1 MKFGC
6 PKKNNTLSSTPTQ
19 QDERHSRFELRTL
32 LETSR
37 MLIESQDMD
46 FVLNNLLLITMG
58 KLMVTRAMV
67 LIYQPG
73 TEDYVVT
80 KSKGRDCPP
89 EGQNL
94 SFEWDQEV
102 KEQSVIQCG
111 IDDFEMPELIEGD
124 EHCTFFNLRTSNNH
138 IGFLCLGSKGNKQP
152 LSQHE
157 VEFVESLSII
167 SSVAIAN
174 SRMFTELRRINRM
187 LDRKVYELNT
197 LFDLSKD
204 FNIMVDRDE
213 IVRIFKFAM
222 LGQMLI
228 RKFFFILENEGEREI
243 VATSGI
249 QGSLS
254 KDKIDELFE
263 LEKDLVEVDEQ
274 LAEQIPFLAENE
286 IKAVIGLHFQ
296 SEKIAL
302 VGVGARANEE
312 EYSTSDYNFLRSL
325 GNLAVL
331 SIQKT
336 FLLEERIEKE
346 RLEEELDI
354 AKSIQKGLLPNPI
367 PKCDKLEIA
376 AKNISSYQVGG
387 DYFDILEAP
396 EKRLLFA
403 IGDVTGKGIPAAL
416 LMANLQAMLHVL
428 LPIDI
433 SLSEASGQVNDIIY
447 RNTPSDKFITFFWGI
462 FNPDNSEFRFVNAGH
477 NPPLW
482 FKAGEEDPEKLE
494 EGGLIL
500 GAMSTMTPYE
510 EQVIK
515 LSKGDLLVFYTD
527 GVTEAMNEEE
537 TEEYGEDRLLS
548 FIKENRNKQV
558 EELQQAIIDDIR
570 AFSHDIQYDD
580 ITLIILK
587 VN

>member
-1 MKFGC
+1 
-6 PKKNNTLSSTPTQ
+6 
-19 QDERHSRFELRTL
+19 
-32 LETSR
+32 

-58 KLMVTRAMV
+58 KLMVSRGMIM
-67 LIYQPG
+67 IYQPG
-73 TEDYVVT
+73 TDNYIVS
-80 KSKGRDCPP
+80 KSKGRSCPN
-89 EGQNL
+89 EGQTL
-94 SFEWDQEV
+94 SFDWDEEV
-102 KEQSVIQCG
+102 KEQSVIRRG
-111 IDDFEMPELIEGD
+111 VDDFEMPEIIEGD

-138 IGFLCLGSKGNKQP
+138 IGFLCLGSKGNKQS
-152 LSQHE
+152 LSEHE
-157 VEFVESLSII
+157 IDFIESLSII

-228 RKFFFILENEGEREI
+228 RKFFFVLENEGQREM
-243 VATSGI
+243 VASSGI

-254 KDKIDELFE
+254 AEQKETLFS
-263 LEKDLVEVDEQ
+263 LDDDLVEVDE
-274 LAEQIPFLAENE
+274 EMEKMIPFLAENQ
-286 IKAVIGLHFQ
+286 IKAVIGLQFQ

-312 EYSTSDYNFLRSL
+312 AYTDSDYNFLQSL

-336 FLLEERIEKE
+336 YLLEERIEKE
-346 RLEEELDI
+346 RIEEELNI
-354 AKSIQKGLLPNPI
+354 AKSIQKGLLPDPI
-367 PKCDKLEIA
+367 PRIDQLDIT

-387 DYFDILEAP
+387 DYFDILETP
-396 EKRLLFA
+396 SGELLFA

-433 SLSEASGQVNDIIY
+433 TLAEASGQINDIIHQ
-447 RNTPSDKFITFFWGI
+447 NTPSDKFITFFWGI
-462 FNPDNSEFRFVNAGH
+462 FNPDNAEFRFVNAGH
-477 NPPLW
+477 NPPIWLRDG
-482 FKAGEEDPEKLE
+482 KDNPQELE

-500 GAMSTMTPYE
+500 GAMSTMAPYE
-510 EQVIK
+510 EQTIQ
-515 LSKGDLLVFYTD
+515 LSNNDILVFYTD
-527 GVTEAMNEEE
+527 GVTEAMNEDQTKEFGEE
-537 TEEYGEDRLLS
+537 RLINC
-548 FIKENRNKQV
+548 IKENRDKSSKGI
-558 EELQQAIIDDIR
+558 EQAITE
-570 AFSHDIQYDD
+570 AVKEFSHDIQYDD
-580 ITLIILK
+580 ITIIVLK